1 MTQVK
6 VIGRIP
12 LPIYSSIK
20 KSCMCDE
27 CNTVLDDSFGDPRVK
42 VLRFDSK
49 YSTEPI
55 SINWL
60 CVYCIQ
66 DQFEEHEPFSIFE

>member
-1 MTQVK
+1 MEQVK
-6 VIGRIP
+6 VIGKID
-12 LPIYSSIK
+12 LIEDS
-20 KSCMCDE
+20 KSKCTCDE

-55 SINWL
+55 SISGL

-66 DQFEEHEPFSIFE
+66 DQFEDHEPYSIFG